1 MKQFLQR
8 ILIKLGTDYTQTP
21 CVIRTSAPNFIF
33 FRNKV
38 KLHPI
43 AVSAGNNALGT
54 ENDAIFFRAAQLLQY
69 LLQLLCRIFMSRLHT
84 PACENLIC
92 MMVAFML
99 MMVMIVTA
107 AGTVL
112 IVLVVVFMTTFAVM
126 VMVLM
131 LTFAVMVMVPMLTFA
146 VMMMTVFTFTVAVM
160 RMSAR
165 FFMVMMV
172 ILPHLKLRMVHSF
185 QNLPAVQFIPR
196 CGDHSRMSIV
206 LPKKSRALLQ
216 LFICHTLGSAYDN
229 GSRMLH
235 LVIEKFTE
243 VFHIHL
249 ALFPVHYDNGA
260 VNVNIHGAGHIFHSL
275 YHVGKLAHTGRL
287 NENPIRRIGIQNLLQ
302 SRTKVSY

>member
-8 ILIKLGTDYTQTP
+8 ILIKLGADYAQTP

-33 FRNKV
+33 FRDKV

-43 AVSAGNNALGT
+43 AVSAGNDALGT
-54 ENDAIFFRAAQLLQY
+54 ENDAVFFRAAQLLQY
-69 LLQLLCRIFMSRLHT
+69 LLQLFCRIFMSRLHT

-92 MMVAFML
+92 MVVAFML

-112 IVLVVVFMTTFAVM
+112 IVLVVVFMTTFAVV
-126 VMVLM
+126 VMMFMCTFFFVMMM
-131 LTFAVMVMVPMLTFA
+131 LTFT
-146 VMMMTVFTFTVAVM
+146 VMMMTMFTFTAVVM
-160 RMSAR
+160 RMTAR

-172 ILPHLKLRMVHSF
+172 ILPHFKLRMVHGF
-185 QNLPAVQFIPR
+185 QNLPSVQFIPR
-196 CGDHSRMSIV
+196 CGDHGSMSIM

-249 ALFPVHYDNGA
+249 TLFPIHYDNGA

-287 NENPIRRIGIQNLLQ
+287 DENPIRRIGIQNLFQ
-302 SRTKVSY
+302 SRTEISYQ